1 MGAYVGNVDHSS
13 LTIKVMDG
21 VNPLRLAN
29 RLPRRSIHLLVSL
42 LNFMTLQ
49 ITKNIYFGATLAGRT
64 TNEKFEQWELDAPT
78 RPRFGRN
85 WWFWWPT
92 LRANGGRLRSHENTD
107 INFHWLCLSMWI
119 TVFAWKCQ
127 ANKESRHAGNMWKS
141 ATTESRKKS

>member
-1 MGAYVGNVDHSS
+1 
-13 LTIKVMDG
+13 
-21 VNPLRLAN
+21 
-29 RLPRRSIHLLVSL
+29 
-42 LNFMTLQ
+42 MTMQ

-92 LRANGGRLRSHENTD
+92 LRTNGGRLRSHENTD

-119 TVFAWKCQ
+119 TVFSWKCQ
-127 ANKESRHAGNMWKS
+127 ANAPMEARPDGASIKEGSF
-141 ATTESRKKS
+141 

>member
-1 MGAYVGNVDHSS
+1 MVKG
-13 LTIKVMDG
+13 LT
-21 VNPLRLAN
+21 N
-29 RLPRRSIHLLVSL
+29 
-42 LNFMTLQ
+42 
-49 ITKNIYFGATLAGRT
+49 NIYFGATLAGRT

-92 LRANGGRLRSHENTD
+92 LRTNGGRLRSHQNTD

-127 ANKESRHAGNMWKS
+127 ANDLAQTRRAGD
-141 ATTESRKKS
+141 